1 MYLTTQA
8 LTTYLFNFLFIYMI
22 IFVAALF
29 RDIIDTVKN
38 STEIRILQSAIDS
51 LFCTLILIIIYELID
66 ISFAINITIDII
78 VGYNSESI
86 SKFILRCTDKDKLIH
101 LLVSFIPIESLR
113 EFLKSNIEEHNNM
126 EDE

>member
-51 LFCTLILIIIYELID
+51 LFCTLILIIIYEQTTL
-66 ISFAINITIDII
+66 N
-78 VGYNSESI
+78 
-86 SKFILRCTDKDKLIH
+86 
-101 LLVSFIPIESLR
+101 
-113 EFLKSNIEEHNNM
+113 KSAS
-126 EDE
+126 